1 MPPDGASLSLKQP
14 TPMLREAR
22 KKENEASKAP
32 SSIEIAQAL
41 LDAKEALRG
50 YETTALAS
58 VAATLAEAAESLART
73 VRELHGMRCN
83 EWMTVEQAAS
93 YLQRTQKA
101 FEKIVAKGEI
111 PRHYIT
117 ERGILFNRKELDEWL
132 LRR

>member
-1 MPPDGASLSLKQP
+1 MF
-14 TPMLREAR
+14 REAR

-32 SSIEIAQAL
+32 SSVEIAQAL

-73 VRELHGMRCN
+73 ARELHEMRRD

-101 FEKIVAKGEI
+101 FETIVAKGEI
-111 PRHYIT
+111 PRHYIMK
-117 ERGILFNRKELDEWL
+117 RGILFNRKELDEWL

>member
-1 MPPDGASLSLKQP
+1 
-14 TPMLREAR
+14 
-22 KKENEASKAP
+22 
-32 SSIEIAQAL
+32 
-41 LDAKEALRG
+41 
-50 YETTALAS
+50 
-58 VAATLAEAAESLART
+58 
-73 VRELHGMRCN
+73 MRRD